1 MNMENLL
8 EEAKYYFGK
17 DYTSKDRDL
26 IAEGYNYSEKELEI
40 IISLLEAMEYGFSS
54 GIASADEAD

>member
-26 IAEGYNYSEKELEI
+26 IAEEYNYSEKELEI

-54 GIASADEAD
+54 GIASSNEAD